1 MNCMWG
7 LFFILKMKTLTSI
20 TLLLLVFTQIA
31 NGQKLDQKTI
41 DQKLD
46 LQNKDNV
53 LYVVNGIPCERSE
66 LDSVLN
72 IYPEELL
79 VELMKVKNLGDFPHM
94 TSKEV
99 VLVLFAYQQ
108 KKKEIRKTLRNLKTK
123 FPDKYPNASQAILLD
138 SKNPVLY
145 IDNQQIHHTEA
156 KEKFDELK
164 VADIYY
170 IDFKNEPQNPEHYG
184 PNAKNGLVRI
194 WTKNLTE

>member
-1 MNCMWG
+1 
-7 LFFILKMKTLTSI
+7 MKIQTSI

-46 LQNKDNV
+46 LQNKENV
-53 LYVVNGIPCERSE
+53 LYVVNGVPCERSE

-72 IYPEELL
+72 TYSDELL

-99 VLVLFAYQQ
+99 VLILFAYQQ

-156 KEKFDELK
+156 KEKFEKLK